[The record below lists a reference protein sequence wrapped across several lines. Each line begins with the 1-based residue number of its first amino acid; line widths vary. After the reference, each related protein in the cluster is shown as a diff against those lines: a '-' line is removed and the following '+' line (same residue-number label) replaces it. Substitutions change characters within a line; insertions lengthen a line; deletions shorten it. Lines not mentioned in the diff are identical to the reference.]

1 MINYHIIHNDNIK
14 IDWLTKGQIGGWTP
28 METIEEEF
36 IKVINGVDVN
46 KLQATIDA
54 INKDPDLASFTFR
67 TVTEWVDGARNK
79 TLVERQTAKGEK
91 GEPFVLVSDEPE
103 LLMGGGTAPNSIALV
118 LQALASCLSVSMVY
132 HAAAREM
139 QIDKLTISIDGD
151 IDLHGFL
158 GLSSEVRPGF
168 QDIRVEVDVHS
179 PAPREEIEELLRYAQ
194 KVSPVVDSLRN
205 RIPVEISLR

>member
-1 MINYHIIHNDNIK
+1 M
-14 IDWLTKGQIGGWTP
+14 
-28 METIEEEF
+28 
-36 IKVINGVDVN
+36 
-46 KLQATIDA
+46 
-54 INKDPDLASFTFR
+54 
-67 TVTEWVDGARNK
+67 TEWVDGARNRPCRA
-79 TLVERQTAKGEK
+79 VTAKGK

-103 LLMGGGTAPNSIALV
+103 LLMGRHRAELHRPGVAGP
-118 LQALASCLSVSMVY
+118 ASRLSVSMVY

-168 QDIRVEVDVHS
+168 QDIRVEVDVQS